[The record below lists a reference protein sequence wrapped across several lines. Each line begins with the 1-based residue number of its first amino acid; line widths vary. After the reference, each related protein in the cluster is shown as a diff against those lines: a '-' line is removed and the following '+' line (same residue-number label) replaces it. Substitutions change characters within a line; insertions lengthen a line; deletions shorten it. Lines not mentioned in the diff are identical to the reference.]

1 MEEMAMDKLK
11 VLMVNGSPHEK
22 GCVFTVL
29 TEIAD
34 TLRKNDVDSDI
45 FWIGNKP
52 LAGCMGCGTCIGK
65 RRCFCDDT
73 VNDFINRMDG
83 YNGFIFGTPVHYA
96 AASGTMTSFMN
107 RTFFIDEFNGDHF
120 AGKPAAAIATCR
132 RSGATATLDQMN
144 KYMADCNMPIVP
156 SQYWNVAHGN
166 TPEEIRQDAEGMQTM
181 RVLGDNMAWL
191 LKCIR
196 LGREANVNFP
206 KQDAHIMTNFIR
218 KQEQNL

>member
-1 MEEMAMDKLK
+1 MEEMTMGKLK

-22 GCVFTVL
+22 GCVFTAL

-34 TLRKNDVDSDI
+34 ILRKNDVVSDI

-52 LAGCMGCGTCIGK
+52 LAGCMGCGACIGK
-65 RRCFCDDT
+65 RRCFRDDA
-73 VNDFINRMDG
+73 VNDFVNRMDG
-83 YNGFIFGTPVHYA
+83 YDGFIFGTPVHYA
-96 AASGTMTSFMN
+96 AASGAMTSFMN
-107 RTFFIDEFNGDHF
+107 RIFFVDEFNGDHF

-181 RVLGDNMAWL
+181 RVLGDNIAWL

>member
-1 MEEMAMDKLK
+1 MEEMTKDKLK
-11 VLMVNGSPHEK
+11 VLLVNGSPHEK
-22 GCVFTVL
+22 GCVFTAL

-34 TLRKNDVDSDI
+34 ALRRNDVDSDI

-52 LAGCMGCGTCIGK
+52 LAGCMGCASCIGK
-65 RRCFCDDT
+65 RRCFRDDA
-73 VNDFINRMDG
+73 VNDFVNRMDG
-83 YNGFIFGTPVHYA
+83 YDGFIFGTPVHYA
-96 AASGTMTSFMN
+96 AASGAMTSFMN
-107 RTFFIDEFNGDHF
+107 RVFFVDEFNGDHF
-120 AGKPAAAIATCR
+120 AGKPAAAIVTCR

-166 TPEEIRQDAEGMQTM
+166 TPDEIRQDAEGMQTM

-206 KQDAHIMTNFIR
+206 KHDAHVMTNFIR
-218 KQEQNL
+218 EQE